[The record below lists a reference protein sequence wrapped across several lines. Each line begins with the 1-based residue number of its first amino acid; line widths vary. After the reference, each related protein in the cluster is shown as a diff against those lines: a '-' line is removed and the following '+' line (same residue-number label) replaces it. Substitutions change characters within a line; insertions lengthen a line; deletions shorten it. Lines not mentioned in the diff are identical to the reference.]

1 MLTGRDG
8 FRAQPVVPRARLEG
22 TEKSSTP
29 HSFSLCASVATTI
42 TALRA
47 QDGFKSIYQVPN
59 RRLPSSG
66 LIQMFCFCY
75 LFGRVFI
82 DSNYTF
88 APSLKVG
95 RLPRRE
101 EEAARSP
108 VYPDHL
114 FVFFQ
119 TQFQM
124 LQEVVPNNWIGI
136 PGNTS
141 DPDTSKADSKKL
153 LAPYDALVYREESQL
168 MTNDQGKSWK

>member
-1 MLTGRDG
+1 MASDLSPWSLARVYKGQKKFDTPFFFVARFRGNDNNRLQRPSMVSSLLIRSPIDG
-8 FRAQPVVPRARLEG
+8 F
-22 TEKSSTP
+22 S
-29 HSFSLCASVATTI
+29 
-42 TALRA
+42 
-47 QDGFKSIYQVPN
+47 
-59 RRLPSSG
+59 SSG
-66 LIQMFCFCY
+66 MIQMFWLCS

-82 DSNYTF
+82 DFNYTF
-88 APSLKVG
+88 ALRLKVG
-95 RLPRRE
+95 RLPTRE

-141 DPDTSKADSKKL
+141 DPDTSKAYSKKL
-153 LAPYDALVYREESQL
+153 LAPYDALVY
-168 MTNDQGKSWK
+168 

>member
-1 MLTGRDG
+1 MASDLS
-8 FRAQPVVPRARLEG
+8 PWSLARVYKG
-22 TEKSSTP
+22 QKKA
-29 HSFSLCASVATTI
+29 H
-42 TALRA
+42 
-47 QDGFKSIYQVPN
+47 GM
-59 RRLPSSG
+59 
-66 LIQMFCFCY
+66 IQMFWLCS

-82 DSNYTF
+82 DFNYTF
-88 APSLKVG
+88 APRLKVG
-95 RLPRRE
+95 RLPTR

-141 DPDTSKADSKKL
+141 DPDTSKAYSKKL
-153 LAPYDALVYREESQL
+153 LAPYDALVRLIIHRIKPKGTVRLSTSRLQPVPSPIRIFIQNNPKIKAQL
-168 MTNDQGKSWK
+168 SSPAAVVH